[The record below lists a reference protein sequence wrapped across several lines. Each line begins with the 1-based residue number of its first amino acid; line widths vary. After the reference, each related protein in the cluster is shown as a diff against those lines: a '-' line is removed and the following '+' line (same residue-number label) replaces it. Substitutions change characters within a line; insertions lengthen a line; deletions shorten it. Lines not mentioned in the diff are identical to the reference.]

1 MMNSFKK
8 KRQWIGR
15 GLVFIFLIGIITS
28 GLTLAAPTPV
38 LAVDPSAATEV
49 TAYISTST
57 CFTAGAVPMTCP
69 QRAIGDASQS
79 IWDKIIT
86 PQLKMVAVQSF
97 INFATFALNRAAYE
111 AAVYVANGS
120 SGKDSMFYNK
130 SVTEGFSDFKK
141 DLAGEAFASLDDL
154 TKTFGLGICVPP
166 NPVIRL
172 NLKLS
177 IKQNYVVPR
186 PRCDYDSISKQW
198 GQVVSDAS
206 ALLKN
211 DKDARDT
218 FLFNKLADGLK
229 PGNNELGA
237 SIGFLQ
243 LVNEKS
249 QEKAEHK
256 VAEQIGAISI
266 GGFTNVKDLVTGKT
280 KTPAA
285 LVSRDFEQK
294 LKDARGNEYTIK
306 TNDIINNPDVWYELL
321 NTSVST
327 FTNTLTSQLFNRI
340 YKGLFDP
347 QPENADPF
355 NTELAG
361 SAGGSANAS
370 KADLGGIFTATP
382 IANPQFDLLGEFAQ
396 CPPEGTGNRSLNS
409 CVIDVS
415 VVSAISRGGSASA
428 LTVQEAID
436 QKVLSGDWP
445 LISPKDQSANQDRL
459 CYTYGFCYG
468 NLVKLRKARI
478 ISIGWE
484 LAAEK
489 NSLNN
494 PKSLKEIVAGFN
506 DCNAQGQIDASHPWC
521 HLIDPNW
528 VLKAPES
535 QCRASVNGEIRVSAQ
550 AAGRQSVCADTPTC
564 IGEDS
569 SGKCVQGFGYC
580 VQEKNIWRVKG
591 DECPAEYATCLTFAN
606 THSGKTASY
615 LLNTVD
621 NANCTKQNAGCLW
634 NKTQKVADPITGVF
648 QWFTGTTYNVAAT
661 SNTLRYNGS
670 NAPSY
675 SYQDRLYTTHSVKQC
690 DASQSGCTELN
701 VKNGGLSLN
710 LVQNGSFEK
719 DEDKN
724 GTPDGWRNSNV
735 NATSFTV
742 DGDTVDGT
750 KSAKTSGGYFYQSVL
765 ASSGSFYT
773 FSLYAKATAENQK
786 IDVALYPET
795 VTGANILF
803 SGLSFGGDCLPVGGN
818 HYKIEKTLTTANEWK
833 RFTCTFALPATA
845 AQVEVG
851 LYDLNSG
858 APKVQYD
865 SVQLETGEVASAF
878 QDGYSTAS
886 PTKTYL
892 KVAPSY
898 LGCSGLDGDPAECS
912 DYAPVCSALD
922 VGCNSFTPN
931 ESGPSVSAIASALD
945 ACPNVCVGYD
955 SYRQEGTK
963 YEPAKFPVHF
973 IADKAGVC
981 SANAIGCDGFTKLG
995 NDGGETQEYYT
1006 NLRACLMPEMA
1017 DGSQSKT
1024 SATYFTWEG
1033 SDNSGFQLKT
1043 WQLLQSDVSAAPCT
1057 KPSLESESSV
1067 KCVELAPPAVD
1078 ASCDT
1083 HTDIFT
1089 NPDCREFF
1097 DNAGDIHYRLFSKTV
1112 TVNESCTAY
1121 RKNTSTS
1128 SDCKASGGFWTDQG
1142 FCRYFGLQKESK
1154 VCSVSENGCREYTGG
1169 AGRNATTILNEV
1181 FESGTIGSFVATAS
1195 ATAQPSNESVSSGGH
1210 SLRVIPSNT
1219 NDVGIQTIPEALS
1232 SSLVKGKVYTLQFWA
1247 KGSGKLSVGFQD
1259 ANNGTKHFFVE
1270 SMDLTNTWSVYDV
1283 GPIDTSSYAAF
1294 DKDAKLFF
1302 TTTSGKEFFMD
1313 NMTLTQTAENITR
1326 IKDSWVTPAV
1336 CDQSPNGAISPQY
1349 YLGCKAYTDRK
1360 GKEESYYQFTRVCS
1374 EKAIGCSAYYNTY
1387 NSESAYAQVA
1397 NARCVNLG
1405 VANVPSDTPAGTLP
1419 NGKAA
1424 VSNVACKV
1432 NGVTYCTISAGQ
1444 NHCVFSAKQAFSDPL
1459 PNDTVTKFAIV
1470 YGPEAVVTPQD
1481 QSIFLVDN
1489 GNAQCNESFK
1499 GCREV
1504 GVPTFAQDLKTVTKF
1519 ESKYVLDTPDD
1530 YKNILCE
1537 NQALFCDEFSST
1549 KDGNFYFKNPLDKTC
1564 EYKTSVTIGNKSFN
1578 GWFRSGKSEPC
1589 YWTDGTGSNADGVY
1603 KPGTTDTAYLI
1614 SGDES
1619 QIWKNGDLGVNQYDG
1634 WVGACDTSANRC
1646 TELIDAT
1653 DTSPENHGKG
1663 KSYYVINND
1672 KLLENSV
1679 SLTQKCEGKVGQ
1691 KAGCALF
1698 DNTTISQRK
1707 YSSSASYVLSMHA
1720 DLLLNK
1726 PENSLVDPISC
1737 AQGGGVFN
1745 ISIET
1750 AQKLNEAD
1758 QKVDGAAHPTSD
1770 LTVNLCERRCYYKL
1784 PLEGDVLLT
1793 PSATKPTDPNN
1804 SNNWNER
1811 SCLFNSDCPVL
1822 DSKLQKGIQGK
1833 CHEVGSSLTLQDD
1846 ANTVLKVN
1854 RDRTC
1859 AAWLACNSS
1868 RTTWDAGSNKYIQI
1882 CDSIN
1887 LCTQS
1892 GAQGDQAQCASWS
1905 SRNPVVMTEQYY
1917 ASRDVS
1923 WAGTDY
1929 SGYQIPHQ
1937 LPVERFNQ
1945 FNLNP
1950 KKWCE
1955 KNTAKSCETKSGCL
1969 PTEGNCVNAPSD
1981 YRLVN
1986 NAGPCSGADAS
1997 VCQVGFCKNTKTAC
2011 SSNKNCGTDDT
2022 CVFGYCQQVSD
2033 VKCSVDNDCDTQTTA
2048 KTCDPVQGVCV
2059 DHLLNKPDLAWAC
2072 GAGTE
2077 NPCVSG
2083 QKCVTAT
2090 TTAAG
2095 SCYQNRCLTDI
2106 RDIDGNG
2113 FAEPLKKDESD
2124 NTQSCRGYPEFDSP
2138 FPQKV
2143 VAMWK
2148 IFPKPADIV
2157 VSSIGVMKARESM
2170 LKIVDGKTIIELSSS
2185 ISTPAQFVSGYDAS
2199 KVCTPICKNVV
2210 ENGKTVEKCVANDEC
2225 LCSYTKAVYGKGSE
2239 SRYYPTDL
2247 SSLTDQKVPSGVC
2260 TGGLKEGMECNTDEQ
2275 CSIKAIYPGDDSTKA
2290 PTQQAVTG
2298 TCQHLSTT
2306 NTMFGWQGYCLEKDS
2321 SIQLNGSTAD
2331 KDQACLTW
2339 LPIDQLS
2346 GATDLYGKDMSAGYQ
2361 VASNTYYCAEPGV
2374 AWDLPTSSGFACAE
2388 TSGGC
2393 SDTKGQSS
2401 FTTEDEASSNVYC
2414 PTNYFAVAEPC
2425 GENAT
2430 KGSSGTTPL
2439 CSNDDEQGF
2448 TYSNHD
2454 NDYPYF
2460 CVPKDSKR
2468 TTDTIGKV
2476 GDSCLTPDVV
2486 KLQKF
2491 KPFSSLTSMFA
2502 NQNKLDIYYFTDSKD
2517 WDAARAYYADCS
2529 VKGVF
2534 DVSSKLGKE
2543 PLQIASSGGVD
2554 GGSDSDGY
2562 RYLKIDFNKYAAC
2575 KNVVQVAQQGTSG
2588 NLNAAWT
2595 DRVWQSSQFK
2605 TVTNLYDEFAGYS
2618 VSTEPQIFG
2627 QVKDGIDQIGV
2638 PKSILMCGSV
2648 TANAD
2653 GTCDEPKFLSSP
2665 LEARAF
2671 SKVSLISQKANGIGG
2686 YCNSLED
2693 VKTCNPNYVKG
2704 MCSFKDTRCVGKW
2717 QCVIPEGKTTG
2728 TCSSGPKKGGKCTYL
2743 TDCETTCVDDVI
2755 TESCLKAGGE
2765 CIGTGKCK
2773 VGDKKDQA
2781 CSSDDA
2787 CLTKKC
2793 VKNLQPSEEKLK
2805 IEDDFVCIDKNSN
2818 FGALTISDFS
2828 QADAKQRLEL
2838 IFAQA
2843 YELFDFRD
2851 KEKQYLD
2858 ENIPKSHP
2866 WFWDDRAIKNWS
2878 AKPKAQ
2884 TSTPNPPIITSLGNC
2899 IGSSCAE
2906 KRPNQFSVNGEDT
2919 GVIEGTGS
2927 KHVSVTF
2934 YVHADKNQ
2942 MPLRNIVIDWGDDL
2956 KGLSTGN
2963 PWPNGHMTGSDAESN
2978 FYKNHRGLSNEN
2990 PPKELCNP
2998 EALDKNKE
3006 GINILGFGGAPEACS
3021 SSYVLFTN
3029 DYVCTSSDVA
3039 VLPACKIDVD
3049 SKTKSIVN
3057 SPCFEV
3063 DDKGDKSCVF
3073 QPRIHA
3079 KDNWG
3084 WCTGYCD
3091 ANPAGGDTTN
3101 SCFDQECN
3109 IDQCPGGENCPS
3121 KKKTGSIVDPWTY
3134 FDGKIKIKP
3143 AQ

>member
-1 MMNSFKK
+1 MNSFKK
-8 KRQWIGR
+8 IRQRIGR
-15 GLVFIFLIGIITS
+15 GLVFVFLIGIISS
-28 GLTLAAPTPV
+28 GLALSAPTPV
-38 LAVDPSAATEV
+38 LAVDPGGVTQVIADAAQGACVNPSPGAAPCVAKGVSE
-49 TAYISTST
+49 TSK
-57 CFTAGAVPMTCP
+57 
-69 QRAIGDASQS
+69 SL
-79 IWDKIIT
+79 WDKIIT
-86 PQLKMVAVQSF
+86 PSLKMIAVKSLIDFVSF
-97 INFATFALNRAAYE
+97 ASNRIAYE
-111 AAVYVANGS
+111 AAVYIANG
-120 SGKDSMFYNK
+120 GPGEGSMFYNK
-130 SVTEGFSDFKK
+130 SVTEGFGDLTK
-141 DLAGEAFASLDDL
+141 DIAGEAFGNLSDI
-154 TKTFGLGICVPP
+154 TKGAFGLDLCVPP
-166 NPVIRL
+166 NPLLRL
-172 NLKLS
+172 NLQLS
-177 IKQNYVVPR
+177 IKQNYTVQKPK
-186 PRCDYDSISKQW
+186 CDFDSVTSQW
-198 GQVVSDAS
+198 GQVVSDAT
-206 ALLKN
+206 ALLEN

-218 FLFNKLADGLK
+218 FLFNKFAEGLK

-243 LVNEKS
+243 ATNEEAQKTA
-249 QEKAEHK
+249 QLETAAK
-256 VAEQIGAISI
+256 IGSIPI
-266 GGFTNVKDLVTGKT
+266 GGFTNVKDLVTGQT

-285 LVSRDFEQK
+285 IVATQFADQ
-294 LKDARGNEYTIK
+294 LKAAKGDENKIK
-306 TNDIINNPDVWYELL
+306 PGDVLANPDVWYGLL
-321 NTSVST
+321 NMSVST
-327 FTNTLTSQLFNRI
+327 FTNTLTSQLFNRV
-340 YKGLFDP
+340 YKGLFSP

-361 SAGGSANAS
+361 GSGGSTSAS
-370 KADLGGIFTATP
+370 KADLSGIFTATP
-382 IANPQFDLLGEFAQ
+382 VANPQFDLLGEFAQ
-396 CPPEGTGNRSLNS
+396 CPPDGTGNRGLNS

-415 VVSAISRGGSASA
+415 VVSAISRGGGSGS

-436 QKVLSGDWP
+436 QKVLNGDWP

-506 DCNAQGQIDASHPWC
+506 DCNEQGQIDASHPWC

-550 AAGRQSVCADTPTC
+550 AAGRQSVCADAPTC

-569 SGKCVQGFGYC
+569 TGKCVQGFGYC

-591 DECPAEYATCLTFAN
+591 DECPAQYATCLTFAN
-606 THSGKTASY
+606 THSGKAASY

-634 NKTQKVADPITGVF
+634 NKTQKVADQAGVF
-648 QWFTGTTYNVAAT
+648 QWFTGTASYNVAAT

-670 NAPSY
+670 TASSY
-675 SYQDRLYTTHSVKQC
+675 SYQDRLYTTHNVEQC
-690 DASQSGCTELN
+690 DAAQAGCTELN

-719 DEDKN
+719 DEDQN
-724 GTPDGWRNSNV
+724 GMPDGWRNTN
-735 NATSFTV
+735 TSAVPFTV
-742 DGDTVDGT
+742 DDAVDGI
-750 KSAKTSGGYFYQSVL
+750 KSAKANGGYFYQSVQ

-773 FSLYAKATAENQK
+773 FSLYAKGTDSNQK
-786 IDVALYPET
+786 IDVSLYPKT
-795 VTGANILF
+795 ANGTNIAF
-803 SGLSFGGDCLPVGGN
+803 SGLSFGGDCLPTGGN
-818 HYKIEKTLTTANEWK
+818 HYEIVKNLTTAGEWK
-833 RFTCTFALPATA
+833 RFTCTLTLPATA
-845 AQVEVG
+845 AQVEVD
-851 LYDLNSG
+851 LYDLNTG

-865 SVQLETGEVASAF
+865 GIQLEAGEVASSF
-878 QDGYSTAS
+878 RDGYSTAS
-886 PTKTYL
+886 PAKTYL

-898 LGCSGLDGDPAECS
+898 LGCKGLDGDPEECS

-922 VGCNSFTPN
+922 VGCNLYAPK

-995 NDGGETQEYYT
+995 TNGGETQEYYT
-1006 NLRACLMPEMA
+1006 NLRACLTPEMA
-1017 DGSQSKT
+1017 DGSGNKT

-1043 WQLLQSDVSAAPCT
+1043 WQLLQSDVNAAPCT
-1057 KPSLESESSV
+1057 KSSVDGGTSV
-1067 KCVELAPPAVD
+1067 KCIELAPPAVD
-1078 ASCDT
+1078 ASCNV
-1083 HTDIFT
+1083 HADIFT

-1112 TVNESCTAY
+1112 TVDASCAAY

-1128 SDCKASGGFWTDQG
+1128 ADCTVSGGFWTDQG

-1154 VCSVSENGCREYTGG
+1154 ACSASENGCREYTGG
-1169 AGRNATTILNEV
+1169 AGRNATTILKEE

-1195 ATAQPSNESVSSGGH
+1195 ATAQPSNDSVSSGGH
-1210 SLRVIPSNT
+1210 SVRVIPSNT
-1219 NDVGIQTIPEALS
+1219 NDVGIETIPTALS

-1247 KGSGKLSVGFQD
+1247 KGSGTLSVGFQD
-1259 ANNGTKHFFVE
+1259 KNNGTKHFFVE
-1270 SMDLTNTWSVYDV
+1270 NMDLTNTWSVYAV
-1283 GPIDTSSYAAF
+1283 GPMDTSSFAAF

-1302 TTTSGKEFFMD
+1302 TTKSGKEFFVD
-1313 NMTLTQTAENITR
+1313 NITLTQAAENITR

-1387 NSESAYAQVA
+1387 NSESPYAQVA
-1397 NARCVNLG
+1397 NARCVNVG
-1405 VANVPSDTPAGTLP
+1405 SGTLP
-1419 NGKAA
+1419 NGVPSTTNKPC
-1424 VSNVACKV
+1424 VV
-1432 NGVTYCTISAGQ
+1432 NGVTYCTISVGQ

-1504 GVPTFAQDLKTVTKF
+1504 GAPTFAQDLKTVTKF

-1564 EYKTSVTIGNKSFN
+1564 EYKTSVTIGNKLFN

-1589 YWTDGTGSNADGVY
+1589 YWTDGTGANADGVY

-1614 SGDES
+1614 SGDQS
-1619 QIWKNGDLGVNQYDG
+1619 QIWKNGDVAYDG
-1634 WVGACDTSANRC
+1634 WIGACDTSANRC

-1679 SLTQKCEGKVGQ
+1679 TLTEKCEGKVGQ

-1707 YSSSASYVLSMHA
+1707 YSSSASYVLSVHA

-1745 ISIET
+1745 ISKET
-1750 AQKLNEAD
+1750 AQKI
-1758 QKVDGAAHPTSD
+1758 G
-1770 LTVNLCERRCYYKL
+1770 
-1784 PLEGDVLLT
+1784 T
-1793 PSATKPTDPNN
+1793 PSATTVDLCAQRCFYNSVPAGDEIISPNAQQAPYYQVGG
-1804 SNNWNER
+1804 SPMPWFER
-1811 SCLFNSDCPVL
+1811 SCLVVSDCPDL
-1822 DSKLQKGIQGK
+1822 KTKLGKTISATNCSKATPGASQTS
-1833 CHEVGSSLTLQDD
+1833 VRVQDD
-1846 ANTVLKVN
+1846 ANTILKVN

-1892 GAQGDQAQCASWS
+1892 GSQGDQAQCASWS
-1905 SRNPVVMTEQYY
+1905 SRAPVVMTEQYY
-1917 ASRDVS
+1917 SSRDVS
-1923 WAGTDY
+1923 WAGVDY

-1955 KNTAKSCETKSGCL
+1955 KNTTKSCETNSGCL
-1969 PTEGNCVNAPSD
+1969 PEEGGCVDAPSD

-1997 VCQVGFCKNTKTAC
+1997 ACQVGFCKNTKTAC
-2011 SSNKNCGTDDT
+2011 SSNENCGTDAANF
-2022 CVFGYCQQVSD
+2022 CVFGYCQQVSTT
-2033 VKCSVDNDCDTQTTA
+2033 KCSANSECSGATA
-2048 KTCDPVQGVCV
+2048 TCDPVQGVCV
-2059 DHLLNKPDLAWAC
+2059 DHLLNKPDIAWAC
-2072 GAGTE
+2072 STTTDCKGPGT
-2077 NPCVSG
+2077 

-2095 SCYQNRCLTDI
+2095 TCYQNRCLTDI
-2106 RDIDGNG
+2106 RDSDGNG
-2113 FAEPLKKDESD
+2113 FAEPLQKDKSD
-2124 NTQSCRGYPEFDSP
+2124 NIQSCRGYPEFDSP

-2143 VAMWK
+2143 VALWK
-2148 IFPKPADIV
+2148 IFPKPKDIV
-2157 VSSIGVMKARESM
+2157 ASSIGIMKARESM
-2170 LKIVDGKTIIELSSS
+2170 LKVVDGKTIIELSSS
-2185 ISTPAQFVSGYDAS
+2185 ISSPAQFVSGYDTS
-2199 KVCTPICKNVV
+2199 KVCTPICDKEGN
-2210 ENGKTVEKCVANDEC
+2210 NCVANDEC

-2247 SSLTDQKVPSGVC
+2247 SLLTDQKVPSGIC

-2275 CSIKAIYPGDDSTKA
+2275 CSIKAIYPGDDSTKP

-2298 TCQHLSTT
+2298 ICQHLSTT
-2306 NTMFGWQGYCLEKDS
+2306 NTMFGWQGYCLEKDT

-2331 KDQACLTW
+2331 KDRACLTW

-2361 VASNTYYCAEPGV
+2361 IASNTYYCAQPGV

-2388 TSGGC
+2388 SSGGC

-2401 FTTEDEASSNVYC
+2401 FTSEDKASSNVYC
-2414 PTNYFAVAEPC
+2414 PKNYFAVAEPC
-2425 GENAT
+2425 GDNAT
-2430 KGSSGTTPL
+2430 KGSGGDPL

-2448 TYSNHD
+2448 TYSNYD

-2460 CVPKDSKR
+2460 CVPKGSKK
-2468 TTDTIGKV
+2468 TSNTDGNV
-2476 GDSCLTPDVV
+2476 GDSCLTPQQV
-2486 KLQKF
+2486 KDQKI
-2491 KPFSSLTSMFA
+2491 KTFSSLTSMIK
-2502 NQNKLDIYYFTDSKD
+2502 NQNDVEIYYFTGSGD
-2517 WDAARAYYADCS
+2517 WDTARKYYLDCS

-2534 DVSSKLGKE
+2534 DVSTHLGKE
-2543 PLQIASSGGVD
+2543 PYTISSNGSVS

-2562 RYLKIDFNKYAAC
+2562 RYLKFDFNEFAAC
-2575 KNVVQVAQQGTSG
+2575 KNVVQVAQMGTLG

-2595 DRVWQSSQFK
+2595 NRVWQSSKFE
-2605 TVTNLYDEFAGYS
+2605 TTTGSYDLLAGYK
-2618 VSTEPQIFG
+2618 VSAEPQIFG
-2627 QVKDGIDQIGV
+2627 QVKDGIEGDSS
-2638 PKSILMCGSV
+2638 PKRILMCGDVMAPAS
-2648 TANAD
+2648 
-2653 GTCDEPKFLSSP
+2653 GTCEEPAVLSGP
-2665 LEARAF
+2665 PEARAY
-2671 SKVSLISQKANGIGG
+2671 SKVSLELQKADGFSGICSPNTGAKD
-2686 YCNSLED
+2686 CNSFYE
-2693 VKTCNPNYVKG
+2693 KG
-2704 MCSFKDTRCVGKW
+2704 ICSFQNTQCIGKW
-2717 QCVIPEGKTTG
+2717 KCVA
-2728 TCSSGPKKGGKCTYL
+2728 GPNPPKGKCDKGPRATGFC
-2743 TDCETTCVDDVI
+2743 TSDSDCNDTCENEFKKTNCI
-2755 TESCLKAGGE
+2755 NKGGE
-2765 CIGTGKCK
+2765 CQGTGFCK
-2773 VGDKKDQA
+2773 AGPNKNA
-2781 CSSDDA
+2781 CESDND

-2793 VKNLQPSEEKLK
+2793 VENPEVSKGKYA
-2805 IEDDFVCIDKNSN
+2805 IDDGYICIDKDKS
-2818 FGALTISDFS
+2818 FGALSVSSDFS
-2828 QADAKQRLEL
+2828 QSDAKKRLGL
-2838 IFAQA
+2838 IFARA
-2843 YELFDFRD
+2843 YELFDYKD
-2851 KEKQYLD
+2851 KEKKYLD
-2858 ENIPKSHP
+2858 EKINAANL
-2866 WFWDDRAIKNWS
+2866 WFWDNRTTANWS
-2878 AKPKAQ
+2878 QKSG
-2884 TSTPNPPIITSLGNC
+2884 TNVFTPNPPIITSLGNC
-2899 IGSSCAE
+2899 IGSSCPE

-2934 YVHADKNQ
+2934 YVHADSNQ
-2942 MPLRNIVIDWGDDL
+2942 MPLRNIVIDWGDDIQ
-2956 KGLSTGN
+2956 GLSSGN
-2963 PWPNGHMTGSDAESN
+2963 PWPNGHMTGSIALSN
-2978 FYKNHRGLSNEN
+2978 FYKNRRGLDAKAN
-2990 PPKELCNP
+2990 PPKEICSSGAT
-2998 EALDKNKE
+2998 E
-3006 GINILGFGGAPEACS
+3006 FGKAPEACS

-3063 DDKGDKSCVF
+3063 DDKGDKFCVF

-3091 ANPAGGDTTN
+3091 ANPPGGDTTN
-3101 SCFDQECN
+3101 SCFDQECA
-3109 IDQCPGGENCPS
+3109 IDLYPS
-3121 KKKTGSIVDPWTY
+3121 SGLNNEAPLDKKTTNKIVNPWTY

-3143 AQ
+3143 VQ